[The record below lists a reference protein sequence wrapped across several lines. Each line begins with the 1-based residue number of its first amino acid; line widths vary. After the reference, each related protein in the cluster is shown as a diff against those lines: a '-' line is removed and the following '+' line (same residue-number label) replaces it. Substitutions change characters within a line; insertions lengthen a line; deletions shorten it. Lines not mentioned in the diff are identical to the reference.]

1 MQEGVGRRNIEDWV
15 QDGVRR
21 VRSTSLG
28 ELKSNSTSSTT
39 SNTSLGELKSSSSSE
54 TFSAARRLV
63 LDSVLGRVSNSQ
75 AAVVRRKAVHQL
87 TTLGDP
93 GPFLALVGIS
103 LASGSGII
111 TKEHEIEQLCWE
123 MRQAVART
131 RLLGQGS
138 AEKDGGGEGKKK
150 CWNIEDFELDQPI
163 AKGCAAVVYSARV
176 KEDQC
181 DDAKGFN
188 NSENITDEQKHQS
201 SNKYPLAI
209 KMMFNYNAESNASTI
224 LRAMHRETVP
234 ARYLS
239 LPTDEDD
246 LSRMLE
252 EDVVRLKAHPNI
264 VEMVAVFCAPVPALE
279 GAMALYGSA
288 LPPRLNP
295 QGLGRNMSLFL
306 VMRSYDCS
314 LADYLA
320 NHKPGPR
327 TSLVLF
333 TQLLE
338 GVAFLTSSGVAHRDL
353 KADNLLLSLSGGPEF
368 PQLVITDFGCCIANK
383 RLGLSLPFASLDT
396 DRGGNTALMAPEVVK
411 ARPGPWVS
419 INYARSD
426 LWTAGAIGYQIFGAE
441 NPFTVGGLSSRSY
454 TCSQLPRLPP
464 TAPALLPPL
473 LRWILAP
480 APSRRPSPRLAVTV
494 SQLLLWAPSDW
505 SSGRQV
511 PSTQDI
517 LQWLLTMTTKVV
529 CESRWGNS
537 AGAAFEYTLVA
548 TFLATLSLKDI
559 REALSWMQGQA
570 AQENQTAG

>member
-1 MQEGVGRRNIEDWV
+1 
-15 QDGVRR
+15 
-21 VRSTSLG
+21 
-28 ELKSNSTSSTT
+28 
-39 SNTSLGELKSSSSSE
+39 
-54 TFSAARRLV
+54 
-63 LDSVLGRVSNSQ
+63 
-75 AAVVRRKAVHQL
+75 
-87 TTLGDP
+87 
-93 GPFLALVGIS
+93 
-103 LASGSGII
+103 
-111 TKEHEIEQLCWE
+111 
-123 MRQAVART
+123 
-131 RLLGQGS
+131 
-138 AEKDGGGEGKKK
+138 
-150 CWNIEDFELDQPI
+150 
-163 AKGCAAVVYSARV
+163 
-176 KEDQC
+176 
-181 DDAKGFN
+181 
-188 NSENITDEQKHQS
+188 
-201 SNKYPLAI
+201 
-209 KMMFNYNAESNASTI
+209 MMFNYNAESNASTI

-239 LPTDEDD
+239 LPTEEDD

-320 NHKPGPR
+320 DHKPGPR

-338 GVAFLTSSGVAHRDL
+338 GVAFLNTSRVAHRDL

-411 ARPGPWVS
+411 ARPGPWAS

-426 LWTAGAIGYQIFGAE
+426 LWTAGSIGYQIFGAE
-441 NPFTVGGLSSRSY
+441 NPFTVGRLSSRSY
-454 TCSQLPRLPP
+454 SCSQLPRLPP
-464 TAPALLPPL
+464 TAPALLSPL

-559 REALSWMQGQA
+559 REALVWMQEQI
-570 AQENQTAG
+570 AQENQTPG

>member
-1 MQEGVGRRNIEDWV
+1 
-15 QDGVRR
+15 
-21 VRSTSLG
+21 
-28 ELKSNSTSSTT
+28 
-39 SNTSLGELKSSSSSE
+39 
-54 TFSAARRLV
+54 
-63 LDSVLGRVSNSQ
+63 
-75 AAVVRRKAVHQL
+75 
-87 TTLGDP
+87 
-93 GPFLALVGIS
+93 
-103 LASGSGII
+103 
-111 TKEHEIEQLCWE
+111 

-181 DDAKGFN
+181 YDAKGFN

-338 GVAFLTSSGVAHRDL
+338 GVAFLNSSGVAHR
-353 KADNLLLSLSGGPEF
+353 F
-368 PQLVITDFGCCIANK
+368 IAHYTK
-383 RLGLSLPFASLDT
+383 L
-396 DRGGNTALMAPEVVK
+396 
-411 ARPGPWVS
+411 
-419 INYARSD
+419 I
-426 LWTAGAIGYQIFGAE
+426 
-441 NPFTVGGLSSRSY
+441 SS
-454 TCSQLPRLPP
+454 T
-464 TAPALLPPL
+464 
-473 LRWILAP
+473 I
-480 APSRRPSPRLAVTV
+480 
-494 SQLLLWAPSDW
+494 
-505 SSGRQV
+505 
-511 PSTQDI
+511 
-517 LQWLLTMTTKVV
+517 
-529 CESRWGNS
+529 
-537 AGAAFEYTLVA
+537 
-548 TFLATLSLKDI
+548 
-559 REALSWMQGQA
+559 
-570 AQENQTAG
+570 